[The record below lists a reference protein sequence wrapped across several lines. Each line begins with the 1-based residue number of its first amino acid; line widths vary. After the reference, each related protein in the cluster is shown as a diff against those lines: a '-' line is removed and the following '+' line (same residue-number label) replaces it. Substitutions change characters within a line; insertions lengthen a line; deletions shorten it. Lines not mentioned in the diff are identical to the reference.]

1 MFRPVSCKK
10 EVKVYLPA
18 PRSAGKGKIFFLFF
32 LVFFSF
38 DTTDLVKGD
47 IEKRF
52 GAYKIAIDSGFMQID
67 EVREK
72 EKLPAFGLDFIKLG
86 LQDVLY
92 SPSSKTVYTP
102 NTDKTSKMGENPV
115 KEEPEKKEGEEDAD

>member
-1 MFRPVSCKK
+1 MKK
-10 EVKVYLPA
+10 NDM
-18 PRSAGKGKIFFLFF
+18 
-32 LVFFSF
+32 FFSF

-102 NTDKTSKMGENPV
+102 NTDKTSKMGENPS
-115 KEEPEKKEGEEDAD
+115 KKSRKRKKVRKMTD

>member
-1 MFRPVSCKK
+1 MLDEDEKNDM
-10 EVKVYLPA
+10 
-18 PRSAGKGKIFFLFF
+18 
-32 LVFFSF
+32 FFSF

-92 SPSSKTVYTP
+92 SPSNKTVYTP

>member
-1 MFRPVSCKK
+1 MIGFQK
-10 EVKVYLPA
+10 EIP
-18 PRSAGKGKIFFLFF
+18 
-32 LVFFSF
+32 FFSF

>member
-1 MFRPVSCKK
+1 MIC
-10 EVKVYLPA
+10 
-18 PRSAGKGKIFFLFF
+18 
-32 LVFFSF
+32 FFSF

>member
-1 MFRPVSCKK
+1 MLDEDEKNDM
-10 EVKVYLPA
+10 
-18 PRSAGKGKIFFLFF
+18 
-32 LVFFSF
+32 FFSF

-72 EKLPAFGLDFIKLG
+72 EKLPVFWFGLHKTGITGCIIQSIQQDGIYTKHRQNIKDG
-86 LQDVLY
+86 R
-92 SPSSKTVYTP
+92 
-102 NTDKTSKMGENPV
+102 NTYRKRNRKNKSGK
-115 KEEPEKKEGEEDAD
+115 

>member
-1 MFRPVSCKK
+1 M
-10 EVKVYLPA
+10 
-18 PRSAGKGKIFFLFF
+18 
-32 LVFFSF
+32 FFSF

-72 EKLPAFGLDFIKLG
+72 KNFRLLAWI
-86 LQDVLY
+86 
-92 SPSSKTVYTP
+92 SS
-102 NTDKTSKMGENPV
+102 N
-115 KEEPEKKEGEEDAD
+115 